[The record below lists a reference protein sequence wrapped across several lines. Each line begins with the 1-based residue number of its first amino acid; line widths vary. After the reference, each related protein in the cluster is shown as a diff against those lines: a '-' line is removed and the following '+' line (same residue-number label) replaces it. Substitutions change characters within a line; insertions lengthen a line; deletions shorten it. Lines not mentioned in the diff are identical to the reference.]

1 MKTLEK
7 QIVIKRPDDW
17 HLHLRDGEMLS
28 AVLPYSAAHFG
39 RAIIM
44 PNLTPP
50 VISIADAVAYRKR
63 IKSSLKGENEF
74 EPLMTCYL
82 TDHTNPEEVE
92 KGFRDNIFT
101 AVKLYPANAT
111 TNSEYGVTEWKN
123 IRNVLARMEK
133 IGMPLLVH
141 GEEADQDVDIFDRE
155 AVFIEKVLERWITR
169 DYPELK
175 IVLEHITTQEGVDF
189 VRSSD
194 ENIAATVTPHHLVIN
209 RNNILAGGIR
219 PHLYCL
225 PIAKRD
231 KHRMALRNAV
241 TSGDK
246 SFFLGTDSAPH
257 TINSKESD
265 CGCAGIFN
273 AKNAIEIYTGVFEE
287 MGALDNLEKF
297 TSLNGPEFYG
307 VAPNK
312 TSITLEKQRHQIV
325 DIVELNFEAAGI
337 RPFLFGDYV
346 SWRVVNC

>member
-1 MKTLEK
+1 MNNIEK
-7 QIVIKRPDDW
+7 KLVIKRPDDW

-50 VISIADAVAYRKR
+50 VITIAEAVAYRKR
-63 IKSSLKGENEF
+63 IKSNLQDKNKF
-74 EPLMTCYL
+74 EPLMTAYL
-82 TDHTNPEEVE
+82 TDQTNPDEVE
-92 KGFRDNIFT
+92 KGFLDNIFT

-111 TNSEYGVTEWKN
+111 TNSEFGVTEWKN
-123 IRNVLARMEK
+123 IRSVLARMEK
-133 IGMPLLVH
+133 IGMPLLIH
-141 GEEADQDVDIFDRE
+141 GEEADPDIDIFDRE
-155 AVFIEKVLERWITR
+155 AVFIEKVLQGWITK
-169 DYPELK
+169 DYPNLK

-189 VRSSD
+189 VRSS
-194 ENIAATVTPHHLVIN
+194 EKNIAATVTPHHLIIN
-209 RNNILAGGIR
+209 RNDILAGGIR

-231 KHRMALRNAV
+231 KHRRALRDAV

-273 AKNAIEIYTGVFEE
+273 AKNAIEIYAGVFEE
-287 MGALDNLEKF
+287 MDALEQFENF
-297 TSLNGPEFYG
+297 ASLNGPEFYG
-307 VAPNK
+307 LEPNES
-312 TSITLEKQRHQIV
+312 TIVLEKQRHKIV
-325 DIVELNFEAAGI
+325 DIIELNFEAVGI
-337 RPFLFGDYV
+337 RPFLFGDYLN
-346 SWRVVNC
+346 WRVVSC